1 MVNSAAGLN
10 HCASELQ
17 EWITSTVALWAVR
30 LTKARLRRTSLSLS
44 GTLKYLLAFH
54 HNVSLSM
61 DTALQHLADSLF
73 VHHSNLILLQCDSY
87 LEHVKPGIKPD
98 TWNVLQNAPGYVW
111 FWPVP

>member
-1 MVNSAAGLN
+1 MDHFHGRIVGSKINKGKTPKDVTES
-10 HCASELQ
+10 
-17 EWITSTVALWAVR
+17 IR
-30 LTKARLRRTSLSLS
+30 DIKD
-44 GTLKYLLAFH
+44 LLAFH

-111 FWPVP
+111 LWPVP